1 MQDVVGAGD
10 QKEMVGQLLTRLGNL
25 EAVLW
30 EAEKAR
36 RRNHNELIEMK
47 GNIRVF
53 CRLRP
58 CSGAASVEA
67 LHGDGVR
74 CVVDGKAHDFFYDR
88 CSSPLPCCTATSLHA
103 RLVSHDVILHG

>member
-58 CSGAASVEA
+58 CSGDASTTGAHPPFLAA
-67 LHGDGVR
+67 LQLL
-74 CVVDGKAHDFFYDR
+74 CMHDLFR
-88 CSSPLPCCTATSLHA
+88 TT
-103 RLVSHDVILHG
+103 